1 MRRQETR
8 RGKGDRR
15 GLARR
20 TAKSAMDAAKL
31 PSQGRGIDVPGQK
44 QALEHREEGAPD
56 ADRQEHADIGS
67 QPVGR
72 RVHGGAASNGRLL
85 AHWWK
90 LSPHAGRDS
99 GRPQSRE
106 KLLRLQM
113 QPAQCCP
120 AGLARGHR
128 FTNLAA
134 GRGMRHISAAAF
146 RDLPPCRS
154 IRPISAS
161 RAPLTST
168 PIGRRRPGAEVEGAD
183 PIAGDIEV
191 DVAIIGGGYTG
202 LSTAYHLGREHGIAA
217 HVLEAHRIGW
227 GCSGRNGGFCSIGI
241 GKDDFGDWVGRFGL
255 DAAKRVFE
263 QGREAVRDGQGN
275 HR

>member
-1 MRRQETR
+1 MRRQR
-8 RGKGDRR
+8 PGAQGDRR
-15 GLARR
+15 GWQGGPQKARWCR
-20 TAKSAMDAAKL
+20 KL
-31 PSQGRGIDVPGQK
+31 PSQGRRIDVPGEK
-44 QALEHREEGAPD
+44 QALQDREEGTPD

-72 RVHGGAASNGRLL
+72 RIHGGAASNGRLL

-99 GRPQSRE
+99 GRPQSKE

-120 AGLARGHR
+120 AGLARGDR

-134 GRGMRHISAAAF
+134 GPGMRHISAAAF

-168 PIGRRRPGAEVEGAD
+168 PIGRRRPAPRSRAD

-191 DVAIIGGGYTG
+191 DVAIIGGGLRG
-202 LSTAYHLGREHGIAA
+202 SRPPIISDASGIAA

-227 GCSGRNGGFCSIGI
+227 G
-241 GKDDFGDWVGRFGL
+241 
-255 DAAKRVFE
+255 AAGATAASAPSNR
-263 QGREAVRDGQGN
+263 QG
-275 HR
+275 